1 MINPAKLAA
10 AERDSICGQCHL
22 SGEIRVAKAGRD
34 DLAFTPG
41 ARLTDVLTVFVRTGS
56 ASPLRVTSHVEN
68 LAQSACK
75 RASGDRLWCGTCHD
89 PHSVP
94 AAKEKAAYYRA
105 KCLTC
110 HRTADCRAPQ
120 SSRQA
125 NDDSCAA
132 CHMPRNPPSDIDH
145 VVFTDHS
152 IRRRA
157 APPSAASPAA
167 AAELAPFGGGEVSVR
182 DTGLAYATLALREQN
197 DAYRERGFRLL
208 QEAAARGTADAPAL
222 AYLAEFYRDR
232 KDDAHALPLYEQ
244 SWRMDSSQSA
254 VAVAIGAYQM
264 QRGNL
269 QEAIRWWKQALAINP
284 ALLLTRTNLATAL
297 ARTGYPQEA
306 QATLREALEF
316 NPSFQEA
323 RDLINRIGALASPQ

>member
-1 MINPAKLAA
+1 
-10 AERDSICGQCHL
+10 
-22 SGEIRVAKAGRD
+22 
-34 DLAFTPG
+34 
-41 ARLTDVLTVFVRTGS
+41 
-56 ASPLRVTSHVEN
+56 
-68 LAQSACK
+68 
-75 RASGDRLWCGTCHD
+75 
-89 PHSVP
+89 
-94 AAKEKAAYYRA
+94 
-105 KCLTC
+105 
-110 HRTADCRAPQ
+110 
-120 SSRQA
+120 
-125 NDDSCAA
+125 
-132 CHMPRNPPSDIDH
+132 MPRNPPSDIDH

-157 APPSAASPAA
+157 APPNAASQAA
-167 AAELAPFGGGEVSVR
+167 DTELAPFGGGEVGVR

-244 SWRMDSSQSA
+244 SWRTDSSQSA